1 MDGFTRRLALS
12 LAFDTA
18 APRLG
23 PLLNAHR
30 DDPVSDAGDG
40 LPVSLLDDAGL
51 PDPQRLNPWLPPA
64 LRQRRP
70 VATARLH
77 GWADQLR
84 ADGWQ
89 LLALTD
95 AHYPALL
102 AALPD
107 APGLLFVR
115 GDSALLHAPQLA
127 MVGARNASPEGLGH
141 AHRFAAAL
149 AEKGFVISSGLALG
163 IDAAAHEGALS
174 RGHTLAVMGGGPD
187 RIYPPRH
194 AALAARIV
202 EQGGALVTEY
212 PPGMAPR
219 KEHFPLR
226 NRIISG
232 LSLGVIVV
240 EAALRSGSLITAR
253 LAAEQGRAV
262 FAIPGA
268 LNNPLSR
275 GCHRLLRDGA
285 HWLESLDD
293 VLAHFSDF
301 TALAGS
307 LNPQDGGAQTSLP
320 LAPASGLLAHLH
332 SGVNTLDD
340 LARRTGQ
347 SVAELAAELA
357 RLEFSGQVR
366 RVPGGYARC

>member
-30 DDPVSDAGDG
+30 HDPVTDNGHG
-40 LPVSLLDDAGL
+40 LPCPLLDDTGL
-51 PDPQRLNPWLPPA
+51 PDPERLKAWLPPA
-64 LRQRRP
+64 LRQRPP
-70 VATARLH
+70 VASARLQA
-77 GWADQLR
+77 WAEQLR
-84 ADGWQ
+84 REGWQ
-89 LLALTD
+89 LIALTD
-95 AHYPALL
+95 PHYPPLL

-115 GDSALLHAPQLA
+115 GDATLLDAPQLA

-149 AEKGFVISSGLALG
+149 ADKGFVISSGLALG
-163 IDAAAHEGALS
+163 IDAAAHEGALT
-174 RGHTLAVMGGGPD
+174 RGRTLAVMGGGPD

-194 AALAARIV
+194 ASLAARIV
-202 EQGGALVTEY
+202 DQGGALVTEY

-285 HWLESLDD
+285 HWLESLED
-293 VLAHFSDF
+293 VTAHFSEFTSLAASLDNDSAQ
-301 TALAGS
+301 TALP
-307 LNPQDGGAQTSLP
+307 LPPTSGVLP
-320 LAPASGLLAHLH
+320 LLH
-332 SGVNTLDD
+332 SGVNTLDE
-340 LARRTGQ
+340 LASRSGQ

-366 RVPGGYARC
+366 RVPGGYART